1 MYLSVEKMVENVDI
15 HLGSGYANKELALY
29 ITADNNAFLRY
40 QDACEYCSRELI
52 DANKIEMVQIED
64 WPAYKAKRLES
75 SNPEPNKEFDAR
87 KEGDKVLL
95 RIAAQQQAVIDFFSK
110 TRNTGINEVYTNLD
124 EEGLYLIKE
133 DAVRNSESHEAGHKA
148 FITWQRK

>member
-1 MYLSVEKMVENVDI
+1 MYNSVEKMIEYVDQY
-15 HLGSGYANKELALY
+15 LSSELSMGAEDLH
-29 ITADNNAFLRY
+29 ITADNSVFAFY
-40 QDACEYCSRELI
+40 GDACEYCSRKQI
-52 DANKIEMVQIED
+52 DINKIKVIKRSD
-64 WPAYKAKRLES
+64 WPEFKAKLLAN
-75 SNPEPNKEFDAR
+75 SNPGKEFDAR
-87 KEGDKVLL
+87 EEGDKVLL

-133 DAVRNSESHEAGHKA
+133 DAVRNSEAHEAGHKA